1 MEEVLAR
8 FPHLGD
14 KIFQSLDPHS
24 LIKCKEVSRTWEDFM
39 KVAKSSYLRVIHW
52 YTNFSVSLTKKIVE
66 KFGAAIIIVSILREI
81 FGNFT
86 RGKKQNSEYLQY
98 QMNTPLHLAANR
110 GQLAAYQLIM
120 ENIDNKNPAHC
131 ISPEMQV
138 LNKEKEESFLGF
150 GSNISTPLHLAAKNG
165 HLSVCKLII
174 ENVSDKN
181 PISQA
186 TQQWI
191 NHWTPFHLAAHNGH
205 FSVCKLLI
213 DNISEKNP
221 GDHTGWTPLHSAAQN
236 GHLRVVKLI
245 LSSLSAGHV
254 CNTIDKYGNTPLKLA
269 TQCHHEKIRTA
280 IQEYISDA
288 EARKNNCLQDI
299 HFQKDIQI
307 HETLQY
313 DVDSQSWIREV
324 KDYSRLDEEEDMGKE
339 DKLQKEANGDLEQG
353 HRKM

>member
-1 MEEVLAR
+1 MR
-8 FPHLGD
+8 
-14 KIFQSLDPHS
+14 
-24 LIKCKEVSRTWEDFM
+24 
-39 KVAKSSYLRVIHW
+39 
-52 YTNFSVSLTKKIVE
+52 KIVE
-66 KFGAAIIIVSILREI
+66 KSGAAIIIVSILREI
-81 FGNFT
+81 FGNFS
-86 RGKKQNSEYLQY
+86 RGTKQKSYLEHWE
-98 QMNTPLHLAANR
+98 NTPLHLAANR

-120 ENIDNKNPAHC
+120 ENIDNKNPAHF

-138 LNKEKEESFLGF
+138 LNKEKGKSFLGF

-245 LSSLSAGHV
+245 MSSLSAAHV
-254 CNTIDKYGNTPLKLA
+254 FNTIDKYGNTPLKLSL
-269 TQCHHEKIRTA
+269 QYHHEKIRTA
-280 IQEYISDA
+280 IQEYIY
-288 EARKNNCLQDI
+288 
-299 HFQKDIQI
+299 FQKDPEIY
-307 HETLQY
+307 ESVRY
-313 DVDSQSWIREV
+313 DVVSQSWIHEV
-324 KDYSRLDEEEDMGKE
+324 KSYSRLDEEDI
-339 DKLQKEANGDLEQG
+339 LIL
-353 HRKM
+353 

>member
-120 ENIDNKNPAHC
+120 ENIDNKNPAHF

-138 LNKEKEESFLGF
+138 LNKEKGKSFLGF

-205 FSVCKLLI
+205 FSVCELLI
-213 DNISEKNP
+213 NIISEKNP
-221 GDHTGWTPLHSAAQN
+221 GDHTLWTPLHSAAQK

-245 LSSLSAGHV
+245 MSSISACQI
-254 CNTIDKYGNTPLKLA
+254 CNTIDKYGNTPLKLSL
-269 TQCHHEKIRTA
+269 QYHHEKIRTA
-280 IQEYISDA
+280 IQEYISEA
-288 EARKNNCLQDI
+288 EARKPNCL
-299 HFQKDIQI
+299 KDSNFKKEPEIY
-307 HETLQY
+307 ESVRY
-313 DVDSQSWIREV
+313 DVVSQSWIHEV
-324 KDYSRLDEEEDMGKE
+324 KSYSTL
-339 DKLQKEANGDLEQG
+339 
-353 HRKM
+353 